1 MSINIDFWQ
10 ALSCAAAVFVFFF
23 GLLISL
29 LKVLFKQFEDRQS
42 ARFTQIETSLIKRDD
57 DFTRLERDWLK
68 HLAELPIQYVR
79 REDYIRGQS
88 VLEAKLDALYS
99 KVELN
104 QFRGTSHD

>member
-1 MSINIDFWQ
+1 MSISIDFWQ
-10 ALSCAAAVFVFFF
+10 ALSMAVAVLAFFF

-42 ARFTQIETSLIKRDD
+42 ARFTQIEIALVKRDD
-57 DFTRLERDWLK
+57 DFTRLEREWLK

-88 VLEAKLDALYS
+88 VLEAKMDALYLLS
-99 KVELN
+99 
-104 QFRGTSHD
+104 QPRGTQP